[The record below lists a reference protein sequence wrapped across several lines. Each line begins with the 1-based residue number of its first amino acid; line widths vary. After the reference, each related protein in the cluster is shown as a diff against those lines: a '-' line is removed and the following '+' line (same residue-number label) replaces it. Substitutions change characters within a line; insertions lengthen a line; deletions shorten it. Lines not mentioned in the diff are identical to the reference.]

1 MEHGGTQTNVIE
13 MVAAKG
19 LISTFNLVTLTL
31 FIGCEVRQADNGAL
45 GESIAHET
53 PLGTKLFSQYQQ
65 MTILAC
71 LSADAASCYKKETSP
86 QR

>member
-53 PLGTKLFSQYQQ
+53 PLVAFGSGESMPRHRRQGGPLQ
-65 MTILAC
+65 
-71 LSADAASCYKKETSP
+71 
-86 QR
+86 